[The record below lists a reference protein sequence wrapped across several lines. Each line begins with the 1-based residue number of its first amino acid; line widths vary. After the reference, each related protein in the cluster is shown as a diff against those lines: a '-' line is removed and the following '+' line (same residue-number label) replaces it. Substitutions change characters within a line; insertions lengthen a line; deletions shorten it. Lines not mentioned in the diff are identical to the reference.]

1 MTIKSFAVGTATL
14 VGRVALTGSLLG
26 VFNVTGSVLQAIGN
40 AGDTMTKAEST
51 PAYLYNLDSKH
62 DYLVEAVKRTGVAFK
77 INPTDCFTEENK
89 DTFGWYWAAKNEMV
103 ICQENKST
111 AGFVSFFTPEDTD
124 TIRHEAQHLIQ
135 DCMDGKLNGKLEAV
149 YTSPEKLGKEVLG
162 TSGVAEIKELYSDAS
177 AHIQVMEVEAFSVA
191 AMNDPMDQASDIQNF
206 CF

>member
-1 MTIKSFAVGTATL
+1 MGYSIRVKERDSPMSFISITRRIITATVVL
-14 VGRVALTGSLLG
+14 SVIGA
-26 VFNVTGSVLQAIGN
+26 VTPDEEVKKVPAV
-40 AGDTMTKAEST
+40 ST
-51 PAYLYNLDSKH
+51 PTHLYNLDSKH
-62 DYLVEAVKRTGVAFK
+62 DYLVEAVKSTGVAFK

-111 AGFVSFFTPEDTD
+111 AGVVSFFTAEDTD

-135 DCMDGKLNGKLEAV
+135 DCMDGKLNGKLNSV
-149 YTSPEKLGKEVLG
+149 YKSPEKLGKDVLG
-162 TSGVAEIKELYSDAS
+162 TTGVAEIKELYSDAS

-191 AMNDPMDQASDIQNF
+191 AMNDPMDQASDVQNF